1 MLFRVAANINVCES
15 YLVSVKFQRNGK
27 QKLTSLT
34 ENSHFKI
41 KFMKYII
48 LFIFAAVIEIASTF
62 YITAVAERHM
72 LSMIFWAF
80 IGPFMGLPFLAYQIE
95 AKNNKQRA
103 QLALCYGLGYAFGA
117 FLVNILL

>member
-1 MLFRVAANINVCES
+1 
-15 YLVSVKFQRNGK
+15 
-27 QKLTSLT
+27 
-34 ENSHFKI
+34 
-41 KFMKYII
+41 MKYFI
-48 LFIFAAVIEIASTF
+48 LFVFASVIEIASTF

-117 FLVNILL
+117 FLVNILLV

>member
-1 MLFRVAANINVCES
+1 
-15 YLVSVKFQRNGK
+15 
-27 QKLTSLT
+27 
-34 ENSHFKI
+34 
-41 KFMKYII
+41 MKYFI
-48 LFIFAAVIEIASTF
+48 LFVFAAVIEIASTF

-117 FLVNILL
+117 YLVNILL